1 MATPSPPLLFISF
14 LLSLLALSS
23 SAATTAAATVTLSLT
38 PLLPNHPRS
47 SSSSAA
53 TAASASDDNSS
64 WQSEMLN
71 LLATSSLTRARH
83 LKKLNSSASSNSTK
97 VPSFPRSY
105 GAYSIDLGFGTPAQS
120 LTFVMDTGS
129 SLLWFPCT
137 SRYACAS
144 CVFPKSD
151 PSKIRR
157 FIPKLSSSAKL
168 VGCRNPKCAWISGPN
183 AASRCRDE
191 CGSSGRNCSQQT
203 CPPYLIQYGSGNT
216 AGLLVSETLSF
227 SGGRKVPG
235 FLAGCSLF
243 STRQPAGIAG
253 FGRGPES
260 LPSQM
265 GLRRFSY
272 CLLSRRFD
280 DTSASS
286 DLVLDPAPG
295 SGGDSKTKGVV
306 YTPFRANPGSP
317 GSAFKDYYYIGLRKV
332 LVGGTAVK
340 IPHRYLVPGAD
351 GNGGA
356 IVDSGSTFTFMER
369 PVLDAVAE
377 ELERQMANYS
387 RAKGV
392 EAQIGLRPCFDVS
405 GRGDTMTVP
414 ELSLHFKGG
423 VRMMLPLEN
432 YLVLVRERRSEAA
445 CVAIVTDDASIGPE
459 MSGGPAVILGSFQQ
473 QNFYVEYDLEN
484 ERFGFRKQTCKVK

>member
-1 MATPSPPLLFISF
+1 MMARLPPPLLFVSF
-14 LLSLLALSS
+14 LFSLLTLSS
-23 SAATTAAATVTLSLT
+23 SSTTPAAAAAADTTITLSLT
-38 PLLPNHPRS
+38 PFLPDHPQSSS

-53 TAASASDDNSS
+53 ASDGNSS
-64 WQSEMLN
+64 WESQVLN
-71 LLATSSLTRARH
+71 LLAASSLTRARH
-83 LKKLNSSASSNSTK
+83 LKKHNASSPSPTPIK
-97 VPSFPRSY
+97 VPTYPRSY
-105 GAYSIDLGFGTPAQS
+105 GGYSIDLGFGTPAQT

-144 CVFPKSD
+144 CSFPSSD

-168 VGCRNPKCAWISGPN
+168 VGCRNPKCAWMFPT
-183 AASRCRDE
+183 AASRCHDE
-191 CGSSGRNCSQQT
+191 CVSGRNCSQQT

-216 AGLLVSETLSF
+216 AGVLLSETLSF
-227 SGGRKVPG
+227 SKHRKVPG

-265 GLRRFSY
+265 ALRRFSY
-272 CLLSRRFD
+272 CLLSRRLD

-286 DLVLDPAPG
+286 DLVLEPGPG
-295 SGGDSKTKGVV
+295 SGGDRKTDGVV
-306 YTPFRANPGSP
+306 YTPFRANPGLP
-317 GSAFKDYYYIGLRKV
+317 GSAFKDYYYVGLRKV
-332 LVGGTAVK
+332 LVGGKAVK
-340 IPHRYLVPGAD
+340 VPHRYLIPGAD

-369 PVLDAVAE
+369 PVLNAVAE

-387 RAKGV
+387 RAKGA
-392 EAQIGLRPCFDVS
+392 ELSTGLSPCFKVS
-405 GRGDTMTVP
+405 GRGHEVVVP
-414 ELSLHFKGG
+414 ELSLQFKGG
-423 VRMMLPLEN
+423 ARMALPLEN
-432 YLVLVRERRSEAA
+432 YVVLVGEGSGVV
-445 CVAIVTDDASIGPE
+445 CVAIVTDDA
-459 MSGGPAVILGSFQQ
+459 A
-473 QNFYVEYDLEN
+473 
-484 ERFGFRKQTCKVK
+484 

>member
-1 MATPSPPLLFISF
+1 MALPPPPPLLFITF
-14 LLSLLALSS
+14 LFSLLAFS
-23 SAATTAAATVTLSLT
+23 SAAAAATTVTLSLT
-38 PLLPNHPRS
+38 PFIPKRPRS
-47 SSSSAA
+47 SNSSF
-53 TAASASDDNSS
+53 AASNDNSS
-64 WQSEMLN
+64 WQSQMVN
-71 LLATSSLTRARH
+71 LLATSSLARAKH
-83 LKKLNSSASSNSTK
+83 LKKHNSSSSSTPTK
-97 VPSFPRSY
+97 IPTFPRSY
-105 GAYSIDLGFGTPAQS
+105 GGYSIDLGFGTPAQTLS
-120 LTFVMDTGS
+120 FVMDTGS

-137 SRYACAS
+137 SRYACDS
-144 CVFPKSD
+144 CSFTKSD

-168 VGCRNPKCAWISGPN
+168 VGCRNPKCAWIFGPT

-191 CGSSGRNCSQQT
+191 CASGHNCSQQT
-203 CPPYLIQYGSGNT
+203 CPPYLIQYGSGDT
-216 AGLLVSETLSF
+216 AGVLLSETLSF

-235 FLAGCSLF
+235 FLAGCSLL

-253 FGRGPES
+253 FGRGLES

-286 DLVLDPAPG
+286 DLVLEPGRG
-295 SGGDSKTKGVV
+295 SGGDRKTDGVV
-306 YTPFRANPGSP
+306 YTPFRANPSLP

-332 LVGGTAVK
+332 LVGGKAVK
-340 IPHRYLVPGAD
+340 VPHRYLVPGAD

-377 ELERQMANYS
+377 ELERQMANYT

-392 EAQIGLRPCFDVS
+392 EAQTGLSPCFDVS
-405 GRGDTMTVP
+405 GRGDAVMVP
-414 ELSLHFKGG
+414 ELSLQFKGG
-423 VRMMLPLEN
+423 ATMALPLEN
-432 YLVLVRERRSEAA
+432 YLVLAGEGSGAA
-445 CVAIVTDDASIGPE
+445 CVAIVTDDAPIGPE
-459 MSGGPAVILGSFQQ
+459 VSGGPAVILGSFQQ

-484 ERFGFRKQTCKVK
+484 ERFGFRKQSCKVK

>member
-1 MATPSPPLLFISF
+1 MALPPPPLLFISF
-14 LLSLLALSS
+14 LFSLAFSS
-23 SAATTAAATVTLSLT
+23 SAAAGATTITLSLT
-38 PLLPNHPRS
+38 PFLPKHPRS
-47 SSSSAA
+47 SSSAA
-53 TAASASDDNSS
+53 AASASDDNSS
-64 WQSEMLN
+64 WQSQMLN
-71 LLATSSLTRARH
+71 LLATSSLARAHH
-83 LKKLNSSASSNSTK
+83 LKKHNSSSSSTPIK

-105 GAYSIDLGFGTPAQS
+105 GGYSIDLGFGTPAQT

-144 CVFPKSD
+144 CSFPSSD

-168 VGCRNPKCAWISGPN
+168 VGCRNPKCAWIFGP
-183 AASRCRDE
+183 AVASRCHDE
-191 CGSSGRNCSQQT
+191 CASGRNCSQQT
-203 CPPYLIQYGSGNT
+203 CPPYIIQYGSGNT
-216 AGLLVSETLSF
+216 AGVLLSETLSF
-227 SGGRKVPG
+227 SEDRKVPN

-253 FGRGPES
+253 FGRGSES

-286 DLVLDPAPG
+286 DLVLYPGRASGPG
-295 SGGDSKTKGVV
+295 SGGDRKTDGVV
-306 YTPFRANPGSP
+306 YTPFRANPGLP
-317 GSAFKDYYYIGLRKV
+317 GSAFKDYYYISLRKV
-332 LVGGTAVK
+332 LVGGKAVK
-340 IPHRYLVPGAD
+340 VPHRYLVPGAD

-392 EAQIGLRPCFDVS
+392 EARTGLRPCFNVS
-405 GRGDTMTVP
+405 GRGDAVRVP
-414 ELSLHFKGG
+414 ELSLQFKGG
-423 VRMMLPLEN
+423 ARMALPLEN
-432 YLVLVRERRSEAA
+432 YLVLVGEGSGVA
-445 CVAIVTDDASIGPE
+445 CVAIVTDDAPIGPE
-459 MSGGPAVILGSFQQ
+459 VSGGPAVILGSFQQ
-473 QNFYVEYDLEN
+473 QNFFVEYDLEN
-484 ERFGFRKQTCKVK
+484 ERLGFRKQNCKVE

>member
-1 MATPSPPLLFISF
+1 MALPPPPLLFLF
-14 LLSLLALSS
+14 SLLALSS
-23 SAATTAAATVTLSLT
+23 SAAAAASASTAITLSLT
-38 PLLPNHPRS
+38 PFLPKHPRS

-53 TAASASDDNSS
+53 SDDNSS
-64 WQSEMLN
+64 WQSQMLN
-71 LLATSSLTRARH
+71 LLATSSLVRARH
-83 LKKLNSSASSNSTK
+83 LKKHNSSSSSTPIK

-105 GAYSIDLGFGTPAQS
+105 GGYSVDLGFGTPAQT

-144 CVFPKSD
+144 CSFPNSD

-168 VGCRNPKCAWISGPN
+168 VGCRNPKCAWIFGPA

-191 CGSSGRNCSQQT
+191 CASGRNCSQQT
-203 CPPYLIQYGSGNT
+203 CPPYIIQYGSGNT
-216 AGLLVSETLSF
+216 AGVLLSETLSF
-227 SGGRKVPG
+227 SKDRKVPG

-253 FGRGPES
+253 FGRGSES

-286 DLVLDPAPG
+286 DLVLDPG
-295 SGGDSKTKGVV
+295 SGGDRKTDRVV
-306 YTPFRANPGSP
+306 YTPFRANPGLP

-332 LVGGTAVK
+332 LVGGKAVK
-340 IPHRYLVPGAD
+340 VPHRYLVPGAD

-369 PVLDAVAE
+369 PVLNAVAE

-392 EAQIGLRPCFDVS
+392 EARTGLTPCFDLS
-405 GRGDTMTVP
+405 GRGHAVTVP
-414 ELSLHFKGG
+414 ELSLQFKGG
-423 VRMMLPLEN
+423 ARMALPLEN
-432 YLVLVRERRSEAA
+432 YLVLVGEGSGVA
-445 CVAIVTDDASIGPE
+445 CVAIVTDDAPIGPE
-459 MSGGPAVILGSFQQ
+459 VSGGPAVILGSFQQ

-484 ERFGFRKQTCKVK
+484 ERFGFRKQSCKVQ

>member
-1 MATPSPPLLFISF
+1 MAPPPPLLFISF
-14 LLSLLALSS
+14 LFSLLTLSSSS
-23 SAATTAAATVTLSLT
+23 SAAAATAAITL
-38 PLLPNHPRS
+38 PLAPFLPNHPRS
-47 SSSSAA
+47 PSSSD
-53 TAASASDDNSS
+53 AASDGNSS
-64 WQSEMLN
+64 WQSQMLS
-71 LLATSSLTRARH
+71 LLASSSLTRARH
-83 LKKLNSSASSNSTK
+83 LKKHNSSSSSTATK
-97 VPSFPRSY
+97 VPTFPHSY
-105 GAYSIDLGFGTPAQS
+105 GGYSIDLGFGTPAQT
-120 LTFVMDTGS
+120 LNFVLDTGS

-137 SRYACAS
+137 SRYACSS
-144 CVFPKSD
+144 CLFPKSD

-168 VGCRNPKCAWISGPN
+168 VGCRNPKCAWIFGTA
-183 AASRCRDE
+183 AASRCHDE
-191 CGSSGRNCSQQT
+191 CTPGRNCSQQT
-203 CPPYLIQYGSGNT
+203 CPPYVIQYGSGNT
-216 AGLLVSETLSF
+216 AGLLLSETLSF
-227 SGGRKVPG
+227 SEHRKVPG

-286 DLVLDPAPG
+286 NLVLDPGLGSG
-295 SGGDSKTKGVV
+295 SGGSGSDGKTHGVV
-306 YTPFRANPGSP
+306 YTPFRANPGPP
-317 GSAFKDYYYIGLRKV
+317 GSAFNDYYYIGLRKI
-332 LVGGTAVK
+332 LVGANAVK
-340 IPHRYLVPGAD
+340 VPHRYLVPGAD
-351 GNGGA
+351 GNGGT

-387 RAKGV
+387 RAKGI
-392 EAQIGLRPCFDVS
+392 ESRTGLRPCFDLS
-405 GRGDTMTVP
+405 GRGDVVTVP

-432 YLVLVRERRSEAA
+432 YLVLVGEGSGEAA
-445 CVAIVTDDASIGPE
+445 CVAIVTDDAPIGPE
-459 MSGGPAVILGSFQQ
+459 TSGGPAVILGSFQQ

-484 ERFGFRKQTCKVK
+484 ERFGFKKQSCKVR